1 MPSPAGPE
9 ARPVRPARSGLAPY
23 LFAVP
28 AGLGLVV
35 LVAGPVAGV
44 VLMSFTNWQLG
55 AREAQLVGVA
65 NYLDLFADPL
75 FRRSLANTLIYVLL
89 VAPAT
94 FALAL
99 AVALAIESGR
109 RFKAWYRTL
118 IFLPVTATVVAM
130 AVVWDFILHPTVGP
144 LNAGLALMG
153 LEGRNWLRD
162 PATALPVLA
171 VIGIW
176 LKLGYLMVL
185 FLAGLAKIP
194 RTYYEAAAMD
204 GVRSAWDRFRYV
216 TWPLL
221 GPTSLF
227 AAIIVTVQSF
237 ETFET
242 VAVLTEGGPNH
253 ATEVLL
259 HTLYVE
265 GFRFFRT
272 GYAAALTVVFLVI
285 ILSLTAANMA
295 SLRGRVTAHA

>member
-1 MPSPAGPE
+1 M
-9 ARPVRPARSGLAPY
+9 RPARIGLAPY
-23 LFAVP
+23 LFSVP
-28 AGLGLVV
+28 AGLGLVI

-55 AREAQLVGVA
+55 AREAQLVGFA

-109 RFKAWYRTL
+109 RFKTWYRTL

-144 LNAGLALMG
+144 LNAGLALVG

-227 AAIIVTVQSF
+227 AAVIVTVQSF

-285 ILSLTAANMA
+285 ILSLTEANMA
-295 SLRGRVTAHA
+295 SLRGRMTAHA